1 VALRTFG
8 LELDGKRFDV
18 KLREVVEDAGPE
30 KPRPPESAG
39 SVGGGATEALAAPM
53 QGTIVK
59 VLVAVGD
66 EVEAGQSVCVL
77 EAMKMENSILAAHAG
92 KVEELKVEPGQS
104 VETGATI
111 AIIR

>member
-1 VALRTFG
+1 VN
-8 LELDGKRFDV
+8 GKRFSVRALERLDTSIAE
-18 KLREVVEDAGPE
+18 R
-30 KPRPPESAG
+30 KPKPPEGAG
-39 SVGGGATEALAAPM
+39 AVGGGGGETLAAPM

-59 VLVAVGD
+59 VLVKQGQEVKAGD
-66 EVEAGQSVCVL
+66 AIVVL
-77 EAMKMENSILAAHAG
+77 EAMKMENSILAHAPG